1 MADFEY
7 GPVVAIF
14 IIIGVFIIGGLFT
27 LYNAYKSRVE
37 QREAI
42 QEEVDIEI
50 IEAVDYEDETAIVED
65 NGRTNWEILSDP
77 PTEAPQIP

>member
-14 IIIGVFIIGGLFT
+14 IIIGVFVMGGLFT
-27 LYNAYKSRVE
+27 LYNAYQSRVE
-37 QREAI
+37 QRE
-42 QEEVDIEI
+42 QTPEEVEIEI
-50 IEAVDYEDETAIVED
+50 IETIDFEDETAIIED

-77 PTEAPQIP
+77 PTEAPQLP

>member
-14 IIIGVFIIGGLFT
+14 IIIGVFIVGGLFT
-27 LYNAYKSRVE
+27 LYNAYKSRE
-37 QREAI
+37 GQRQAAQ
-42 QEEVDIEI
+42 QEEIEI
-50 IEAVDYEDETAIVED
+50 IEETFYEDEAAIVED

-77 PTEAPQIP
+77 PTEAPQLP